1 MMTSRIGLPG
11 ELKVA
16 GAGEEFES
24 ILYWEKDDGDL
35 YLCTYT
41 TKSKS
46 KGKKNILV
54 LSAMRPLLGITR
66 NDGKFKPAIIKLYD
80 FTKGDND
87 KFLLQIE
94 YYPMQLYHS
103 LCAQVQKESMQS
115 RLF

>member
-54 LSAMRPLLGITR
+54 LSAMRPLLGITH

-80 FTKGDND
+80 FTNGDND

-103 LCAQVQKESMQS
+103 
-115 RLF
+115 